1 MNLPKLS
8 PKLILIIILIILT
21 LALII
26 FTLITKKPQP
36 PSPKPQ
42 DLPHVSPPTS
52 QTGAGN
58 PNVQQEIMQ
67 PIQNQYPLLSSLP
80 YENQQ
85 FRINYQ
91 APLKLIVKIKQGT
104 QAKIQ
109 PLVNQWI
116 QSQKVDPST
125 HQFIFIKQ

>member
-8 PKLILIIILIILT
+8 PKLILIIILLILT
-21 LALII
+21 LVLII
-26 FTLITKKPQP
+26 FTLITQKPP
-36 PSPKPQ
+36 TPSPEPQ
-42 DLPHVSPPTS
+42 DLPTVSPATS

-104 QAKIQ
+104 QAEIQ

-116 QSQKVDPST
+116 QSQGVNPAT

>member
-1 MNLPKLS
+1 MNIPKLS
-8 PKLILIIILIILT
+8 PKFILIIVLLVLT

-26 FTLITKKPQP
+26 FTLTKKPRTSP
-36 PSPKPQ
+36 PAPRTPTTPSPA
-42 DLPHVSPPTS
+42 TS
-52 QTGAGN
+52 QTGIGN
-58 PNVQQEIMQ
+58 PDVQQKIMQ

-91 APLKLIVKIKQGT
+91 APLKLIVKIKQDT
-104 QAKIQ
+104 QAEIQ

-116 QSQKVDPST
+116 QSQGVDPST